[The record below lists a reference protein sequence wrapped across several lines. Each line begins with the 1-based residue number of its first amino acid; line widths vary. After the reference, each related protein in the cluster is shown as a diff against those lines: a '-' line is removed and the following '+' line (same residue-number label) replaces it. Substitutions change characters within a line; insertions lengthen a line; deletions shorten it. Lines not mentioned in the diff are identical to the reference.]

1 MQIKYLGTD
10 KFEIKSKDLEII
22 LSEKVSINGF
32 EFPGAGE
39 YEKAGVIMSGI
50 DDKENTIYVLTVEDI
65 NLCHLGRLGHPLSE
79 EEAKQIGNVDILFL
93 PAGAENTIDL
103 KTAAKV
109 ITAIDPKVVVPMLVA
124 NMDEFKK
131 SEGITDHE
139 LDVLKIRKA
148 DLPEDERQ
156 FYILKNS

>member
-1 MQIKYLGTD
+1 MQVKYLGTD

-22 LSEKVSINGF
+22 LSSKVSINNF

-50 DDKENTIYVLTVEDI
+50 DDQENTIYVLTVEEM
-65 NLCHLGRLGHPLSE
+65 NVCYLGRLKHNLSE
-79 EEAKQIGNVDILFL
+79 DEAKQIGNVDILFV
-93 PAGAENTIDL
+93 PAGADETIDL
-103 KTAAKV
+103 KTVGKV
-109 ITAIDPKVVVPMLVA
+109 ITAVDPKIVIPMLVW

-131 SEGITDHE
+131 SEGITDGE
-139 LDVLKIRKA
+139 LDILKIRKA

-156 FYILKNS
+156 FYLLKS